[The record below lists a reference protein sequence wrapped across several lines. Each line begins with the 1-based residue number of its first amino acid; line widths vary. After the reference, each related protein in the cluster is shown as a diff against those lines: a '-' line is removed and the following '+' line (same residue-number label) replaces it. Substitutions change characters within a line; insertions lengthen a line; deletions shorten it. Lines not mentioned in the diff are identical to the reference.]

1 VLYLSIVSIIAAC
14 FLFFLAFFQRRKAGI
29 PAGQVI
35 YTDSSQWRKVEKPL
49 FDGEIRL
56 TGKPDYLV
64 HHGKQVIPIEVK
76 SGRAPHQ
83 PSPWHVSQ
91 LAAYCL
97 LVKSEYGTQ
106 PSHGILHYN
115 DRTIALNFT
124 SSLEKSTLAIIQEMQ
139 QPFSQIHTER
149 SHHDRYR
156 CRQCGYRSI
165 CDQALRI

>member
-1 VLYLSIVSIIAAC
+1 VLTISIVSIIAAC

-29 PAGQVI
+29 PAGRVI
-35 YTDSSQWRKVEKPL
+35 YTDSSQWMKVEKPL

-64 HHGKQVIPIEVK
+64 QQGKQVIPIEIK
-76 SGRAPHQ
+76 SGQAPHQ

-97 LVKSEYGTQ
+97 LVKHQFGIR

-115 DRTIALNFT
+115 NQTIALNFT
-124 SSLEKSTLAIIQEMQ
+124 SSLEKSTLAIIEEMQ
-139 QPFSQIHTER
+139 KPFKQIQTER
-149 SHHDRYR
+149 SHHDQYR
-156 CRQCGYRSI
+156 CDHCGYRSI